1 MVARRRRGGQLDEDV
16 PGACAGAPEHNRQ
29 HAARRRPVS
38 SPDQQNANVI
48 EQRSSPEQGN
58 AQIVRHF
65 RQILLWPLQLAPLRD
80 TQIQEHW
87 EVLERTDK
95 PWNEYRDEFSCA
107 PGDYQ
112 ERHYSEFVTFLPYV
126 RRFLY
131 GEAKGRGK
139 GQAAESPIRVFR
151 RRDVARVRMKLPV
164 CAEPVTVDVAHA
176 DLCFFYDID
185 VIVLVVEIYAND
197 LPLDIAQDIMYRL
210 GRAYPT
216 YWHENGHGGHC
227 VERAEWLAADGT
239 VLAVSDF
246 EKRTD
251 YLAFV
256 GANRAPRVAA
266 HWKFLLEPLVQ
277 DLAGEQGPI
286 RYRQIEY
293 ARMPLLAY
301 LAMDDAR
308 SLTRADFIRLALVT
322 GPGPSD
328 TLPYSERHV
337 YDFEHRYCFDQYWN
351 EARTGYPGTRF
362 MSCGH
367 AFVMVGDAHEP
378 FFVDRDGGL
387 LGQFRHQYFL
397 LFLIPHFHKAALL
410 MLSDRMVVAL
420 NRLDISDAD
429 SVRRFKRTIRQLLE
443 IFLRFTH
450 RYWFHEVSDQP
461 TAKELY
467 RMTSNFL
474 GTDRL
479 YPEVREEIEDMSSYL
494 ESDTLRRQANTVV
507 RLTGVTTFGLIGTV
521 ATGFLGMNLFALSEE
536 PALMRIAYFIIV
548 MIPVAVLTFYTIV
561 KSKRL
566 SDFLEILSDDRV
578 SAGAKT
584 RAFFDVWRGPGK

>member
-1 MVARRRRGGQLDEDV
+1 
-16 PGACAGAPEHNRQ
+16 
-29 HAARRRPVS
+29 VS
-38 SPDQQNANVI
+38 SLDQQNANVI
-48 EQRSSPEQGN
+48 EPLSGRGQPN
-58 AQIVRHF
+58 AKIVGHF

-87 EVLERTDK
+87 EVLENTDN
-95 PWNEYRDEFSCA
+95 PWNECRDEFSCA

-151 RRDVARVRMKLPV
+151 RRDVARVRLKLPV
-164 CAEPVTVDVAHA
+164 AAEPITLDVAHV

-185 VIVLVVEIYAND
+185 VIVLVVEIHADN
-197 LPLDIAQDIMYRL
+197 LPLDVAQDVMYRF

-227 VERAEWLAADGT
+227 VERAEWLAADGA
-239 VLAVSDF
+239 VLATSDY
-246 EKRTD
+246 EKRAE

-256 GANRAPRVAA
+256 GANRAPRVAD
-266 HWKFLLEPLVQ
+266 HWKFLMQPLVQ

-286 RYRQIEY
+286 RYRQVEY

-308 SLTRADFIRLALVT
+308 ALTRADFIRLALVS

-337 YDFEHRYCFDQYWN
+337 YDFEHRYCYDQYWN
-351 EARTGYPGTRF
+351 EARTGVPGTRF

-367 AFVMVGDAHEP
+367 AFVMVGDAHEG

-479 YPEVREEIEDMSSYL
+479 YPEVREEIEDMSTYL

-507 RLTGVTTFGLIGTV
+507 RLTVVTTFGLIGTV
-521 ATGFLGMNLFALSEE
+521 ATGFLGMNLFALSDE
-536 PALMRIAYFIIV
+536 PALARIAYFVIV
-548 MIPVAVLTFYTIV
+548 IIPVAVLAFYTIV

-566 SDFLEILSDDRV
+566 SDFLETLSDERV
-578 SAGAKT
+578 TGAAKT
-584 RAFFDVWRGPGK
+584 RAFFGVWRK